1 MAYIGEFCDEGKV
14 SIDLLST
21 DTELDD
27 LEKYIDIPILINCEK
42 ERIPEKIVF
51 DTKGFK
57 KITLYL
63 YIRRI

>member
-1 MAYIGEFCDEGKV
+1 M

-21 DTELDD
+21 NTELDD

-42 ERIPEKIVF
+42 DRILDKIVF